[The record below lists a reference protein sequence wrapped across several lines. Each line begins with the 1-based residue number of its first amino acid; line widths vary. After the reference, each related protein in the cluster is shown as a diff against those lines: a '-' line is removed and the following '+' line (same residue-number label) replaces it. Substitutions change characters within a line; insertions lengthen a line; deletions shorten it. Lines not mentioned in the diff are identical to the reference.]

1 MKKVKQLI
9 IAMLASLLLIVNT
22 VPSIVYASEVT
33 RISQKQQ
40 AVNEAINEI
49 DIILENP
56 IYVSENEL
64 NSRIQEAKV
73 RYPNLSE

>member
-33 RISQKQQ
+33 RIQQEEKVIEEKLSQPL
-40 AVNEAINEI
+40 EI
-49 DIILENP
+49 SK
-56 IYVSENEL
+56 VS
-64 NSRIQEAKV
+64 
-73 RYPNLSE
+73 

>member
-33 RISQKQQ
+33 K
-40 AVNEAINEI
+40 
-49 DIILENP
+49 
-56 IYVSENEL
+56 
-64 NSRIQEAKV
+64 IQ
-73 RYPNLSE
+73 